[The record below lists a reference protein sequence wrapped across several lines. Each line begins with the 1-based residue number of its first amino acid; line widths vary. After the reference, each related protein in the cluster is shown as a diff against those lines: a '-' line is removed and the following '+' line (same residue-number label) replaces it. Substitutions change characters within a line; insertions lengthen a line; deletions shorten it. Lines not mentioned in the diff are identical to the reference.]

1 MIYSFLHSNNLLMLV
16 AAALYQVR
24 SSPIPHCPHHS
35 LYVPSNHYLWT
46 VLHKEA
52 VLYFHVSIKEEKM
65 KKNGPRMLHLSK
77 TNGKEHIEKKRGT
90 ILHVW

>member
-1 MIYSFLHSNNLLMLV
+1 MIYSFLHSNNLLMMLV

-24 SSPIPHCPHHS
+24 SSLIPHCPHHS

-65 KKNGPRMLHLSK
+65 KKRTENATSLK
-77 TNGKEHIEKKRGT
+77 NKRERA
-90 ILHVW
+90 H